1 VPTLA
6 LLAARH
12 RINEDERS
20 IRMADVHA
28 MAMQTRNELFD
39 ELQELTDDDLAVM
52 TCCDPWTVKHLVA
65 HMTAL
70 GNQSVPNFML
80 GMLRARGNFDR
91 FVASDLQKYM
101 KSTEEM
107 KAGFKATLARAKPS
121 PGPKYVMLGEY
132 TVHGEDI
139 RRVLGRRG
147 EHPAERL
154 QPLAEMYAA
163 TKAPIDGKRRAEG
176 LSFRATDGNWS
187 IGEGREV
194 AGPGIDLVR
203 AISGRVD
210 AYDTLEGPGLETLKS
225 R

>member
-1 VPTLA
+1 
-6 LLAARH
+6 
-12 RINEDERS
+12 
-20 IRMADVHA
+20 
-28 MAMQTRNELFD
+28 
-39 ELQELTDDDLAVM
+39 
-52 TCCDPWTVKHLVA
+52 
-65 HMTAL
+65 
-70 GNQSVPNFML
+70 
-80 GMLRARGNFDR
+80 
-91 FVASDLQKYM
+91 
-101 KSTEEM
+101 
-107 KAGFKATLARAKPS
+107 
-121 PGPKYVMLGEY
+121 MLGEY

-139 RRVLGRRG
+139 RRALGGRG

-163 TKAPIDGKRRAEG
+163 TRAPIDGRRRAEG

-210 AYDTLEGPGLETLKS
+210 AYDTLEGPGLETLTS

>member
-1 VPTLA
+1 
-6 LLAARH
+6 
-12 RINEDERS
+12 
-20 IRMADVHA
+20 MADVHA
-28 MAMQTRNELFD
+28 MAMQTRAELFD
-39 ELQELTDDDLAVM
+39 DLKELTDDDLAVM

-65 HMTAL
+65 HTTAL
-70 GNQSVPNFML
+70 GNQSFPNFMS
-80 GMLRARGNFDR
+80 GMLKARGNFDK
-91 FVASDLQKYM
+91 FVSTDLQTYM

-107 KAGFKATLARAKPS
+107 KAGFEATLARTKPS

-132 TVHGEDI
+132 TMHGEDI
-139 RRVLGRRG
+139 RRALGRRG

-163 TKAPIDGKRRAEG
+163 TKAPIDGKRRTEG

-187 IGEGREV
+187 IGEGPEI

-210 AYDTLEGPGLETLKS
+210 AYDTLEGPGLDTLKS

>member
-1 VPTLA
+1 
-6 LLAARH
+6 
-12 RINEDERS
+12 
-20 IRMADVHA
+20 MADVHA
-28 MAMQTRNELFD
+28 MAMQTRSELFD
-39 ELQELTDDDLAVM
+39 ELQQLSDDDLEVM

-65 HMTAL
+65 HLTAL
-70 GNQSVPNFML
+70 GNQSAPNFML
-80 GMLRARGNFDR
+80 GMLRAMGNFDR
-91 FVASDLQKYM
+91 FVDSDLQKYL
-101 KSTEEM
+101 KGTEEM
-107 KAGFKATLARAKPS
+107 KAGFRATLARTKPS

-139 RRVLGRRG
+139 RRALGRRG
-147 EHPAERL
+147 DHPAERL

-163 TKAPIDGKRRAEG
+163 TKAPIDGKRRTEG
-176 LSFRATDGNWS
+176 LSLRATDGDWT
-187 IGEGREV
+187 IGDGPEV

>member
-1 VPTLA
+1 
-6 LLAARH
+6 
-12 RINEDERS
+12 
-20 IRMADVHA
+20 MADVHA
-28 MAMQTRNELFD
+28 MAMQARNELFD

-65 HMTAL
+65 HTTAL
-70 GNQSVPNFML
+70 GNQSFPNFAL
-80 GMLRARGNFDR
+80 GMLKARGNFDK
-91 FVASDLQKYM
+91 FVNSDLQKFM
-101 KSTEEM
+101 KGTDEM
-107 KAGFKATLARAKPS
+107 KAGFEATLARTKPS

-139 RRVLGRRG
+139 RRALGRRG
-147 EHPAERL
+147 DHQAERL

-163 TKAPIDGKRRAEG
+163 TKAPIDGKRRTEG

-187 IGEGREV
+187 IGDGPEI

-210 AYDTLEGPGLETLKS
+210 AYDTLEGPGLDTLKA